1 MHEAFPRSDYYGP
14 SAPPRGHRLTTSQP
28 EHRHP
33 WKGWPCGSLA
43 VVPTFT
49 AYRSTGEA
57 PSYAPATSPR
67 LRRRHSPWP
76 PRPATLTNRGVPNT
90 AVLVRIADQPRSTGF
105 ELAGDLR
112 SVKALVPLVRLPVL
126 LAGPG
131 PSGSPDPSRRCRGC
145 LPPSPSSPGSGCPQL
160 RHAAATARRWRSLTS
175 TRYCSASWRT
185 RSPSLR
191 CWCCRIAWIWRFG
204 GPRAAGMAELSPC
217 RMDGSLGMAARCP
230 LMTRPLIES
239 CDCDRW
245 VRTRRRG
252 HR

>member
-1 MHEAFPRSDYYGP
+1 M
-14 SAPPRGHRLTTSQP
+14 
-28 EHRHP
+28 
-33 WKGWPCGSLA
+33 
-43 VVPTFT
+43 VPTFT

-145 LPPSPSSPGSGCPQL
+145 LPPSPSSLGSGCPQL

-185 RSPSLR
+185 RSPSQWPACARSSACGGRSSIIVMSRGPPPRREPGTR
-191 CWCCRIAWIWRFG
+191 CG
-204 GPRAAGMAELSPC
+204 
-217 RMDGSLGMAARCP
+217 
-230 LMTRPLIES
+230 
-239 CDCDRW
+239 
-245 VRTRRRG
+245 RRRRRRVRRHAEIPCASG
-252 HR
+252 QFLS

>member
-1 MHEAFPRSDYYGP
+1 M
-14 SAPPRGHRLTTSQP
+14 
-28 EHRHP
+28 
-33 WKGWPCGSLA
+33 
-43 VVPTFT
+43 VPTFT

-145 LPPSPSSPGSGCPQL
+145 LPPSPSSLGSGCPQL

-185 RSPSLR
+185 KSPSQWPGTARSWASAGRWLR
-191 CWCCRIAWIWRFG
+191 TTSAVTCPCGLLRDRSRGARSARPVRRHATSSLLSA
-204 GPRAAGMAELSPC
+204 PRPSMN
-217 RMDGSLGMAARCP
+217 RD
-230 LMTRPLIES
+230 
-239 CDCDRW
+239 W
-245 VRTRRRG
+245 
-252 HR
+252 